1 MESCKKIC
9 NQILSNKS
17 NFIYFIRDIHQSPL
31 TSYRYFNLF
40 SKYRNELREIELLSK
55 KINPFTNFRIK
66 TPKSSLSETNK
77 KETSD

>member
-31 TSYRYFNLF
+31 TSSIDILT
-40 SKYRNELREIELLSK
+40 SSRNIELREIELLSK